1 MRRLPT
7 GVAVAQVKPN
17 MTKRAAIKA
26 IASFLPAGRLTN
38 EQLAVEFGDWHASQI
53 LSKTGVAVRG
63 VAAANECA
71 SDLGV
76 AAGKRL
82 FENGACSPDEVDFL
96 IFCTQSPDYFTPTTA
111 CLMQDRLGLKT
122 SCGAIDI
129 NQGCSGYVY
138 GLAVAKSLVEAGTAN
153 KVLLITADT
162 YTKFINRR
170 DRSLLTLF
178 GDGAAATVV
187 GAVAAESELIGPFV
201 LGTDGRGA
209 NQIIVKA
216 GGLRCP
222 PTPATAVE
230 REDQA
235 GNWRS
240 EQNLFMDGADVFGF
254 ALKTV
259 PQALGQLLEKCG
271 LTFEQIDFVIPHQAN
286 KFMLE
291 RLRAKMK
298 IPAEKFWIDMEQCGN
313 TVSSTIPIALESA
326 MQQGRVKTGDRVA
339 LVGFGVG
346 YSWGAAMVNII

>member
-1 MRRLPT
+1 MNRDRIIM
-7 GVAVAQVKPN
+7 KN
-17 MTKRAAIKA
+17 RAAIKA
-26 IASFLPAGRLTN
+26 IRSFLPAAKLTN
-38 EQLAVEFGDWHASQI
+38 EQLAEEFGDWHANQI

-63 VAAANECA
+63 ITGPDECA

-76 AAGKRL
+76 AAAKRL
-82 FENGACSPDEVDFL
+82 FADTVYAPEEIDFL

-111 CLMQDRLGLKT
+111 CVMQDRLGLRT
-122 SCGAIDI
+122 DCGAIDI
-129 NQGCSGYVY
+129 NQGCSGYIY
-138 GLAVAKSLVEAGTAN
+138 GLALAKSLVEAGTAEN
-153 KVLLITADT
+153 VLLITADT

-178 GDGAAATVV
+178 GDGAAATLV
-187 GAVAAESELIGPFV
+187 GVTPADRELVGPFV

-209 NQIIVKA
+209 NQIMVKA

-222 PTPATAVE
+222 PTTETAVE
-230 REDQA
+230 KEDPA

-240 EQNLFMDGADVFGF
+240 DENLFMDGADVFGF
-254 ALKTV
+254 AMKTV
-259 PQALGQLLEKCG
+259 PDTLGRLLEKCG
-271 LTFEQIDFVIPHQAN
+271 LTLDQIDFIVPHQAN

-298 IPAEKFWIDMEQCGN
+298 IPADKFWIDMEQCGN

-326 MQQGRVKTGDRVA
+326 LGQSRIKQGDRVA

-346 YSWGAAMVNII
+346 YSWGATLIEIV